1 MKLLRSIFVTLFL
14 ALSVAAQAI
23 EPSTEVVTLNGKRYY
38 VHSVEQ
44 GQTLYS
50 IARTYNVTVDDILA
64 ANEGLT
70 VSTLRYDQTIYVP
83 VVELSK
89 REQKRLKKEAK
100 SVPEEVLHTVQPG
113 ETVYS
118 LSRRFRLSEEQFMAI
133 NNLSSPADL
142 KAGMSVRTAVQG
154 VEADVTVAEQKPGD
168 QHPESEVATS
178 LQSADTARY
187 DTALY
192 EAMSRQEAQKLV
204 DTMMVDK
211 ETYAYLFGDETSLT
225 DSVQPLDIEFL
236 RLGENNVLK
245 AALMMPFHAKGKV
258 NPNAVDFYRG
268 MLVAME
274 ELKKEGMS
282 IELSVFDTENSV
294 PRIKEL
300 LAYEDGL
307 LDANIIFGP
316 VYEDEVR
323 HVLPLAEDNHIPLVT
338 PFADMSNISSPVLF
352 QMQPAAEFKGE
363 KLAQIFPEAEEVVY
377 IYAATND
384 NAFVADMRVLT
395 DSLPS
400 RSLNFVYN
408 RQPLLY
414 RRNSDG
420 TNGELISDKSLL
432 RSQSKKL
439 FVIAAD
445 KDTDVDRILATLSSA
460 RIYNAERGLS
470 VGDYVVAGNRRWM
483 RMESLDHQLF
493 FKNNVAFLVTHHAK
507 RHEYVVRQFD
517 AAYIKAYQMLPTM
530 FAYRGYEAAMIFCRK
545 MFSGLDASI
554 LDETFRPLMTTYR
567 FKLDNG
573 MYSNS
578 EWVLEQYNRNF
589 TIDVK

>member
-14 ALSVAAQAI
+14 SLSVAAQAI

-83 VVELSK
+83 VMELSK

-100 SVPEEVLHTVQPG
+100 SAPDEVLHTVQPG

-133 NNLSSPADL
+133 NNLASPADL
-142 KAGMSVRTAVQG
+142 KAGMSVRTAMQG
-154 VEADVTVAEQKPGD
+154 AGEDATVKEQKPND
-168 QHPESEVATS
+168 QHPESEVASS
-178 LQSADTARY
+178 LQSADTVRY
-187 DTALY
+187 DTTLY
-192 EAMSRQEAQKLV
+192 ETMSRQDAQKLV

-245 AALMMPFHAKGKV
+245 AALIMPFHAKGKV

-274 ELKKEGMS
+274 ELKKGGMS

-470 VGDYVVAGNRRWM
+470 VGEYVVAGNRRWM

>member
-100 SVPEEVLHTVQPG
+100 SAPDEVLHTVQPG

-154 VEADVTVAEQKPGD
+154 AGEDVTVAEQKPSD

-178 LQSADTARY
+178 LQSVDTARY

-395 DSLPS
+395 NSLPS

-517 AAYIKAYQMLPTM
+517 AAYIRAYQMLPTM

>member
-1 MKLLRSIFVTLFL
+1 MKLLRSIFVTLLL
-14 ALSVAAQAI
+14 ALSVAAHAI
-23 EPSTEVVTLNGKRYY
+23 EPSGEVVTLNGKRYY

-70 VSTLRYDQTIYVP
+70 ISTLRYDQTIYVP

-89 REQKRLKKEAK
+89 REQKRLKREAK
-100 SVPEEVLHTVQPG
+100 SASNEALHTVQPG

-118 LSRRFRLSEEQFMAI
+118 LSRRFGLSEEQFMAI
-133 NNLSSPADL
+133 NNLSSSADL
-142 KAGMSVRTAVQG
+142 KAGMSVRTK
-154 VEADVTVAEQKPGD
+154 VEEAETDAAVAEQRPNA
-168 QHPESEVATS
+168 QHPQSEAATP
-178 LQSADTARY
+178 LHPADTARY
-187 DTALY
+187 DAALY
-192 EAMSRQEAQKLV
+192 DAIRRQEAQALV
-204 DTMMVDK
+204 DTTMVDR
-211 ETYAYLFGDETSLT
+211 ETYAYLFGDEESLR

-236 RLGENNVLK
+236 RLGDNNVLK
-245 AALMMPFHAKGKV
+245 AALVMPFHANSKV

-268 MLVAME
+268 MLLAME
-274 ELKKEGMS
+274 ELKKGGMS

-323 HVLPLAEDNHIPLVT
+323 HILPLAEDNHIPLIT
-338 PFADMSNISSPVLF
+338 PFADMSDMSSPVLF
-352 QMQPAAEFKGE
+352 QMQPAAEFRSD
-363 KLAQIFPEAEEVVY
+363 KLTQIFPEAEEVVY

-384 NAFVADMRVLT
+384 NSFVSDMRVLT

-460 RIYNAERGLS
+460 RIYNVERGLS

-483 RMESLDHQLF
+483 RMASLDHQLF
-493 FKNNVAFLVTHHAK
+493 FKNNVAFIVAHHAK
-507 RHEYVVRQFD
+507 RHEYVIRQFD
-517 AAYIKAYQMLPTM
+517 AAYIRAYRMLPTI

-545 MFSGLDASI
+545 MFTGLDASI
-554 LDETFRPLMTTYR
+554 FEETFCPLTTTYR
-567 FKLDNG
+567 FKFENG

-578 EWVLEQYNRNF
+578 EWILEQYNRNF
-589 TIDVK
+589 TIVVK

>member
-1 MKLLRSIFVTLFL
+1 M
-14 ALSVAAQAI
+14 VAYAI
-23 EPSTEVVTLNGKRYY
+23 EPSTEVVTINGKRYY

-50 IARTYNVTVDDILA
+50 IARAYNVTVDDIIA
-64 ANEGLT
+64 SNEGLT
-70 VSTLRYDQTIYVP
+70 ADTLRYGQSIYVP

-89 REQKRLKKEAK
+89 REQKRLKKESRSADDK
-100 SVPEEVLHTVQPG
+100 GLHTVQPG

-118 LSRRFRLSEEQFMAI
+118 LSRRFKLSEEQFMAI

-142 KAGMSVRTAVQG
+142 KAGMGVRTT
-154 VEADVTVAEQKPGD
+154 VESAAVAEQRPD
-168 QHPESEVATS
+168 SQHPATDAAVS
-178 LQSADTARY
+178 LQPSDTARY

-192 EAMSRQEAQKLV
+192 EVMSRQEAQRLV
-204 DTMMVDK
+204 DTLMVDK
-211 ETYAYLFGDETSLT
+211 ETYAYLFGDETSLA

-245 AALMMPFHAKGKV
+245 AALIMPFHAKGKV

-268 MLVAME
+268 MLLAME
-274 ELKKEGMS
+274 ELKKGGMS
-282 IELSVFDTENSV
+282 VELSVFDTENSV

-323 HVLPLAEDNHIPLVT
+323 HVLPLAEDNHIPLIT
-338 PFADMSNISSPVLF
+338 PFADMSDMSSPVLF

-384 NAFVADMRVLT
+384 KDYVEDMRLLT

-408 RQPLLY
+408 RHPLLY

-420 TNGELISDKSLL
+420 TNGELVSDKTLL
-432 RSQSKKL
+432 RSKSKKL

-460 RIYNAERGLS
+460 RIYNVERGLS

-483 RMESLDHQLF
+483 RMESLDRQLF

-507 RHEYVVRQFD
+507 RHEYAIRQFD

-545 MFSGLDASI
+545 MFTGLDASI

-567 FKLDNG
+567 FKSDNG